1 MDGSSPG
8 SSVHGVC
15 QARTLQWVAISF
27 SRWSSQPRDWTPS
40 LCTVSRFF
48 TNWCTKEA
56 PRIIQ
61 RTYKFNY
68 LMKQYQLV
76 RTAKEKHNRFLYIF
90 QTHAFSSK
98 WVLTMQMQHFL
109 QIYCAFELNFN
120 IVCKETSSLKLML
133 IQPLI
138 EFYAMYIKGDHWK
151 LQNSW
156 KIMRIASIS
165 KHHLSHFMQT
175 DKNRRKPPTAV
186 KYSGCMA
193 LGSNNYIVDCVL
205 NYQPYV
211 FQQVTESP

>member
-1 MDGSSPG
+1 M
-8 SSVHGVC
+8 VAH
-15 QARTLQWVAISF
+15 QAPLSMGFPRQEH
-27 SRWSSQPRDWTPS
+27 WSGLPFPS
-40 LCTVSRFF
+40 LGDLPDPGIEPLVSCTVSRFF
-48 TNWCTKEA
+48 TNWGTKEA
-56 PRIIQ
+56 PRVIQ

-98 WVLTMQMQHFL
+98 WVLTTQMQHFL

-138 EFYAMYIKGDHWK
+138 EFYAIYIKGEDHWK

-165 KHHLSHFMQT
+165 KHHLSHFM
-175 DKNRRKPPTAV
+175 
-186 KYSGCMA
+186 
-193 LGSNNYIVDCVL
+193 
-205 NYQPYV
+205 
-211 FQQVTESP
+211 